1 MQFHIKKNLSI
12 WFHEF
17 FCLDFFKFSGPQCW
31 AWILPYGKEETKSL
45 GSVLNYK
52 NVSVIKSSRR
62 ICVPT
67 NNAAAYNIPWP
78 SVPPAEPSQVTSSL
92 LEIGPKICEALYLRG
107 RFIISELVWALLCLA
122 IFRSSIGWSGGGP
135 RWWWWWLLDIADDP
149 PWVSLYL
156 FITLTR
162 FVLLLPANICFLLTI
177 LWLLLTRPLLV
188 LSRYLVVRS
197 SFSFFTAD
205 IRSPNLK

>member
-1 MQFHIKKNLSI
+1 M
-12 WFHEF
+12 
-17 FCLDFFKFSGPQCW
+17 
-31 AWILPYGKEETKSL
+31 
-45 GSVLNYK
+45 
-52 NVSVIKSSRR
+52 
-62 ICVPT
+62 
-67 NNAAAYNIPWP
+67 
-78 SVPPAEPSQVTSSL
+78 
-92 LEIGPKICEALYLRG
+92 
-107 RFIISELVWALLCLA
+107 VWALLCLA

-162 FVLLLPANICFLLTI
+162 FVLLFPANICFLLTI

-205 IRSPNLK
+205 IRSPNLKWNNKDSVMWCTSLKIYENLQLLRYKNFQAKWKNSGNMIF